1 MFTMF
6 FIVLGGTRLDLALTL
21 KIWFVI
27 LPFQVI
33 CCEYLLRSSY
43 RSDYLDRSKKK
54 SFKVIKKLLVD
65 GHGSGSVEE
74 KLFDG
79 GILKNYLVS
88 GKNINKQYL
97 LIWKQMVSLKSKMTS
112 KSLEKYRTSE
122 SSLLLEEKHTEV
134 M

>member
-1 MFTMF
+1 MNSIYFYELPFFNKFTERLLGQMLFMFTMF
-6 FIVLGGTRLDLALTL
+6 FIILGGTRLDLPLTL

-33 CCEYLLRSSY
+33 CCEYLLKSSY

-54 SFKVIKKLLVD
+54 SFKVIKRLLVD
-65 GHGSGSVEE
+65 GHGNGSVEE

-88 GKNINKQYL
+88 SKNINKQYL
-97 LIWKQMVSLKSKMTS
+97 
-112 KSLEKYRTSE
+112 
-122 SSLLLEEKHTEV
+122 
-134 M
+134 